1 MTDPMTSPEPD
12 PTPPVTPASGTPDGT
27 TANPLN
33 PSATPANTAQV
44 LEASRAMLFGGLW
57 PAVAVAVLAAVVA
70 GLLAGTTGVVAA
82 IVGAVVVIA
91 VCSLGPLV
99 MRWTAAADPMVVM
112 AAALVS
118 MMGKL
123 GLLLVVFLVLQAPRR
138 RRHAHRRARAR
149 PDGAGV
155 HRRRGDRLRA
165 AEDAD
170 DRGVT
175 VRPDGRPLLGGVA
188 SDGP

>member
-57 PAVAVAVLAAVVA
+57 PAIAVAALAAVVA

-123 GLLLVVFLVLQAPRR
+123 GVLLVVFLVLQALGVVDTRIAALALGPT
-138 RRHAHRRARAR
+138 ALAFIVGEVIAFARLKTPTIA
-149 PDGAGV
+149 V
-155 HRRRGDRLRA
+155 
-165 AEDAD
+165 
-170 DRGVT
+170 
-175 VRPDGRPLLGGVA
+175 
-188 SDGP
+188 

>member
-57 PAVAVAVLAAVVA
+57 PAIAVAVLAAVVA

-123 GLLLVVFLVLQAPRR
+123 GLLLVVFLVLQALGVVDTRIAALALGPT
-138 RRHAHRRARAR
+138 ALAFIVGEVIAFARLKTPTIA
-149 PDGAGV
+149 V
-155 HRRRGDRLRA
+155 
-165 AEDAD
+165 
-170 DRGVT
+170 
-175 VRPDGRPLLGGVA
+175 
-188 SDGP
+188 

>member
-27 TANPLN
+27 TADPPNPLN

-57 PAVAVAVLAAVVA
+57 PAIVVAALAAVVA

-123 GLLLVVFLVLQAPRR
+123 GLLLVVFLVLQALGVVDTRIAALALGPT
-138 RRHAHRRARAR
+138 ALAFIVGEVIAFARLKTPTIA
-149 PDGAGV
+149 V
-155 HRRRGDRLRA
+155 
-165 AEDAD
+165 
-170 DRGVT
+170 
-175 VRPDGRPLLGGVA
+175 
-188 SDGP
+188 

>member
-27 TANPLN
+27 TSNPLN

-57 PAVAVAVLAAVVA
+57 PAIAVAALAAVVA

-82 IVGAVVVIA
+82 IVGAAVVIA

-123 GLLLVVFLVLQAPRR
+123 GLLLVVFLVLQALGVVDTRIAALALGPT
-138 RRHAHRRARAR
+138 ALAFIVGEVIAFARLKTPTIA
-149 PDGAGV
+149 V
-155 HRRRGDRLRA
+155 
-165 AEDAD
+165 
-170 DRGVT
+170 
-175 VRPDGRPLLGGVA
+175 
-188 SDGP
+188 

>member
-12 PTPPVTPASGTPDGT
+12 PTPPVTPASGTPDSR

-44 LEASRAMLFGGLW
+44 LQASRAMLFGGLW
-57 PAVAVAVLAAVVA
+57 PAVVVAVLAAVVA
-70 GLLAGTTGVVAA
+70 GLLAGVTGVVAA
-82 IVGAVVVIA
+82 IVGAVIVIA
-91 VCSLGPLV
+91 VCCLGPLV

-123 GLLLVVFLVLQAPRR
+123 GLLLVVFLVLQALGVVDTRIAALALGPT
-138 RRHAHRRARAR
+138 AIAFIVGEVIAFARLKTPTIA
-149 PDGAGV
+149 V
-155 HRRRGDRLRA
+155 
-165 AEDAD
+165 
-170 DRGVT
+170 
-175 VRPDGRPLLGGVA
+175 
-188 SDGP
+188 

>member
-57 PAVAVAVLAAVVA
+57 PAIAVAVLAAVVA

-82 IVGAVVVIA
+82 IVVVVIA

-123 GLLLVVFLVLQAPRR
+123 GLLLVVFLVLQALGVVDTRIAALALGPT
-138 RRHAHRRARAR
+138 ALAFIVGEVIAFARLKTPTIA
-149 PDGAGV
+149 V
-155 HRRRGDRLRA
+155 
-165 AEDAD
+165 
-170 DRGVT
+170 
-175 VRPDGRPLLGGVA
+175 
-188 SDGP
+188 